1 MRTPMS
7 VPPPVCGGPGR
18 LLILSGLSDGCF
30 AMKVHDNSR
39 DEAGKC
45 AAPVLDHD

>member
-1 MRTPMS
+1 
-7 VPPPVCGGPGR
+7 
-18 LLILSGLSDGCF
+18 LILSGLSDGCF
-30 AMKVHDNSR
+30 AMEAHDNSG